1 MEYAQKLYTRTGTTF
16 IHPTSYAVTFL
27 CVLMHPLCCLCI
39 DSRIQFYVQLIRT
52 LSYASMKLCA
62 LMQRAISY
70 AVFCYAYELLSYLCD
85 INFILCMLMQLS
97 SYGMRSLRYAY
108 YVVFM
113 HSSGVLFGM
122 RIYVLFRLMLNYA
135 AKVIMRSP
143 RYACYM

>member
-1 MEYAQKLYTRTGTTF
+1 MPKSRTPVLVPLLF
-16 IHPTSYAVTFL
+16 IRPLMRSRSYAFL
-27 CVLMHPLCCLCI
+27 CIHFVAYASTHAYNFMYSLFG
-39 DSRIQFYVQLIRT
+39 RF